1 MCLVELNNGIKP
13 VIACATSII
22 SSIEI
27 VLDSLL
33 VKRARENVLEFL
45 LINHP
50 LDCPICDQGGEC
62 DLQDQTLMFG
72 SDRDSELSGN
82 IVDLCPVGALTSKP
96 FAFTARPWDL
106 KSIESIDVLDSLN
119 SSIRI
124 DIKGN
129 RIFRILPR
137 SNEYI
142 NEDWISDITRFSYES
157 LQSFRIKYPYLS
169 LANSFSELLIDNLF
183 LRSFLWVFNAR
194 FNNYLN
200 NSYYKKFVFFIGGFI
215 KDSYISYHIGFG
227 ASCFF
232 SLLRGYFET
241 GMNSLLSS
249 SSVKDSEFGY
259 FYKTNKI
266 AKGVFSFY
274 HGYYLPEMESFT
286 VKYNYLFLPSH
297 TFFESEDL
305 YVNIFGDVQSSN
317 QVLDPSEKEQVRS
330 DFYIIK
336 NIFSILLCNV
346 DKRSGYS
353 FISLDYILN
362 ELVFYYLSYYV
373 SIFDVMPTSKAALAT
388 FFIMLV
394 PIYYWILELHYDSV
408 YLGGTL
414 APLGVELV
422 SWDAYPLWG
431 CFVLL
436 ASGWACNQAY
446 YAARGGSST
455 VFYLWSVYGIALGV
469 IFVLF
474 IQLSEYVST
483 NTLSI
488 SDSVVGSCY
497 YLITGFHGLHES
509 SLVVKQWSPKP
520 SIEVRFLSF
529 LFTIKTEQK
538 LQEELQEGGD
548 QGLFIA
554 FKNVFSKKVTIN
566 YPFEKGAISP
576 RFRGEHALRRYS
588 NGEERC
594 IACKLCEV
602 VCPALA
608 ITIDSAIQENGSR
621 QTTRYDIDMTK
632 CIYCGL
638 CQEACPV
645 DAIVESFN
653 FEYAT
658 FTHDELLY
666 DKKKL
671 LSNGDKFEIEIY
683 INLKKEILYR

>member
-1 MCLVELNNGIKP
+1 MFFYLNNIPIYCFKEYKNFTIIQFCDFLYIMIPRFCYHSKLSIAGNCRMCLVELNNGIKP
-13 VIACATSII
+13 VIACATSI
-22 SSIEI
+22 SSNIEI

-72 SDRDSELSGN
+72 SDRGRFREMKRSVEDKEMGPVVKTIMTRCIHCTRCLRFSEEILGVRDLGMIGRGSESEIKMNNVFFLDSELSGN

-183 LRSFLWVFNAR
+183 VRLEWEQCFEYTKFLFRSIKMNYISFVASYGVGLFNINFFYFFTKLIKNSIFFIENLPCYNIDFRNNFIISDFFNFTKSNFFIFYNINLKNNFPVFNAR

-215 KDSYISYHIGFG
+215 KDSYISYHLGFG

-232 SLLRGYFET
+232 SLLRGKNLNNNYFFRLSYRNLNLNLLDSDNTLKNYICSLNIFDKNEINNLCFYPNISGYFET

-373 SIFDVMPTSKAALAT
+373 SIFDVMPTSTVRKTVAYVNNDYLK
-388 FFIMLV
+388 FFLKKNS
-394 PIYYWILELHYDSV
+394 ILNLDVRSMFITKYST
-408 YLGGTL
+408 TL
-414 APLGVELV
+414 NG
-422 SWDAYPLWG
+422 
-431 CFVLL
+431 
-436 ASGWACNQAY
+436 
-446 YAARGGSST
+446 
-455 VFYLWSVYGIALGV
+455 FYKLR
-469 IFVLF
+469 
-474 IQLSEYVST
+474 
-483 NTLSI
+483 NMKTLS
-488 SDSVVGSCY
+488 
-497 YLITGFHGLHES
+497 
-509 SLVVKQWSPKP
+509 
-520 SIEVRFLSF
+520 SF
-529 LFTIKTEQK
+529 
-538 LQEELQEGGD
+538 
-548 QGLFIA
+548 
-554 FKNVFSKKVTIN
+554 
-566 YPFEKGAISP
+566 Y
-576 RFRGEHALRRYS
+576 
-588 NGEERC
+588 
-594 IACKLCEV
+594 
-602 VCPALA
+602 
-608 ITIDSAIQENGSR
+608 
-621 QTTRYDIDMTK
+621 
-632 CIYCGL
+632 
-638 CQEACPV
+638 
-645 DAIVESFN
+645 
-653 FEYAT
+653 
-658 FTHDELLY
+658 
-666 DKKKL
+666 
-671 LSNGDKFEIEIY
+671 
-683 INLKKEILYR
+683 